1 MCLYG
6 LAVAISACD
15 VWQLFQGTSAVRTCW
30 LGMQLKCYGPQ
41 SSCVCC
47 PCALQQAAFFWEQA
61 HDTDI
66 GCVRISNASLA
77 LAVHEECCA
86 WTRALAAAM
95 RELDAASLAALREG
109 IADKQEVLQRQPED
123 LEQLKGVLHV
133 INTIRW
139 ARPAAG
145 RQLNCGFNN

>member
-1 MCLYG
+1 M
-6 LAVAISACD
+6 
-15 VWQLFQGTSAVRTCW
+15 
-30 LGMQLKCYGPQ
+30 
-41 SSCVCC
+41 
-47 PCALQQAAFFWEQA
+47 LQQAAFFWEQA

-86 WTRALAAAM
+86 WTRALATAM
-95 RELDAASLAALREG
+95 RDLDVASLAAVREG
-109 IADKQEVLQRQPED
+109 IAAKHGVLQRQPED

-139 ARPAAG
+139 AVLLRCLAVRTHRCPACQVRHGIPA
-145 RQLNCGFNN
+145 RLLHAHDVPLSLIRASIFTVW